1 MSVTYIYNIIVKEE
15 PEAVTL
21 DYADV
26 MASVWAWPTVHHNC
40 HQVIESLW
48 VESIIR
54 LKVKHQEVI
63 RVAETS
69 HLRSLCN
76 ASTGV

>member
-1 MSVTYIYNIIVKEE
+1 MSDTYIYNIIVKEE

-63 RVAETS
+63 CVAETS